1 MRVERTKKGH
11 AAIWECGGSRSG
23 SGRAT
28 IVTGKH
34 GEALR
39 PVFIKNSTNGNH
51 ALIIVEPGCFVIQAE
66 RRGEA
71 LTIQIKQLLGFCK
84 FVDGE
89 EFAEYHVVATYEADR
104 WFGEKV
110 KSEDF
115 VPHPFEEAVLA
126 AITKVYCYSCRQ
138 PRYVKK
144 TSIVDRPE

>member
-1 MRVERTKKGH
+1 MRIERTKKGH
-11 AAIWECGGSRSG
+11 AAIWESGG
-23 SGRAT
+23 GRQSAGKAT
-28 IVTGKH
+28 IVTGKN

-39 PVFIKNSTNGNH
+39 PVFVKNSTNGNH

-66 RRGEA
+66 RHSDA
-71 LTIQIKQLLGFCK
+71 LSIQIMQLLNFCK

-89 EFAEYHVVATYEADR
+89 EFADYHIVATYEADK
-104 WFGEKV
+104 WFGEMV

-126 AITKVYCYSCRQ
+126 AVTKAYCYSCCQ